1 MLQSLLTLKSQTPL
15 TALLDDSSNS
25 RDDEGE
31 EEGEEEEEE
40 EEEEEKEM
48 EYQAPNYP

>member
-1 MLQSLLTLKSQTPL
+1 MKSQTPL
-15 TALLDDSSNS
+15 TAFLDGSSNS

-40 EEEEEKEM
+40 EEKEM